1 VSRKPDAIKSALH
14 RKVVSLVKEIYPN
27 FTILEEEPVKV
38 SVRGRQ
44 TTLFVDILIKELN
57 VAIECHGQQH
67 TKYVAH
73 FHGSR
78 DGFAGSQLRDQAKA
92 QQLQELGYS
101 FVVVHHHEQNR
112 ITAGDLLE
120 RMTKAIEGAS

>member
-1 VSRKPDAIKSALH
+1 
-14 RKVVSLVKEIYPN
+14 VVSLVREIYPL

-38 SVRGRQ
+38 EVRGRK
-44 TTLFVDILIKELN
+44 TTLFLDILIKELN

-67 TKYVAH
+67 GKYVTH

-92 QQLQELGYS
+92 QQLQDLGYS
-101 FVVVHHHEQNR
+101 FVVVHHHEQDR
-112 ITAGDLLE
+112 ITASELLD